1 MKRWVKWTLLV
12 LVAAGLVAG
21 VARTIASRK
30 AQQASAAAQAAQRA
44 EAPLEL
50 AATDLV
56 EVQTRRL
63 AQGLAISGTLKAAT
77 ALSVKAKVAG
87 ELQGFTL
94 REGDSVRAGQV
105 IGRIDATD
113 AQARLRQAEQQ
124 AASAKAQVD
133 MAQRTFDNNSALV
146 AQGFISK
153 SSLDTSSS
161 SLEAAQANHRA
172 SQAAVDLASK
182 ALQDTV
188 LRAPITGQVAQRLA
202 QNGERLAVD
211 GRVVEIVDLSR
222 IELEASLSP
231 ADSLRLRLGQT
242 GEVRVEGASNPL
254 QAKVVRINP
263 SATAGS
269 RAVLAYL
276 ELPPAEGLRQGLF
289 AQGTLVTG
297 DTEAPVLPLD
307 AVRTDKPQPYVQLV
321 RDGKVVHQG
330 VTPGARGQAAG
341 QTLVEVPGLATGTLV
356 LAGATGVLREGT
368 PVRLPAATPA
378 KP

>member
-1 MKRWVKWTLLV
+1 
-12 LVAAGLVAG
+12 
-21 VARTIASRK
+21 
-30 AQQASAAAQAAQRA
+30 
-44 EAPLEL
+44 
-50 AATDLV
+50 
-56 EVQTRRL
+56 
-63 AQGLAISGTLKAAT
+63 
-77 ALSVKAKVAG
+77 
-87 ELQGFTL
+87 
-94 REGDSVRAGQV
+94 VRAGQV

-113 AQARLRQAEQQ
+113 AQSRLRQAEQQ
-124 AASAKAQVD
+124 TASAKAQVD

-172 SQAAVDLASK
+172 AQAAVDLASK

-211 GRVVEIVDLSR
+211 GRVVDIVDLSR

-231 ADSLRLRLGQT
+231 ADSLRLRLGQSA
-242 GEVRVEGASNPL
+242 EVRVEGASQPL
-254 QAKVVRINP
+254 LAKVVRINP

-276 ELPPAEGLRQGLF
+276 ELPPTEGLRQGLF

-297 DTEAPVLPLD
+297 DTESPVLPLD
-307 AVRTDKPQPYVQLV
+307 TVRTDKPQPYVQLV

-341 QTLVEVPGLATGTLV
+341 QTLVEVPGLATGTIA
-356 LAGATGVLREGT
+356 LAGATGALREGT
-368 PVRLPAATPA
+368 PVRLPAATTA